1 MKRISD
7 EKIKKMKMGT
17 ILIFSLSLL
26 LSVIICFLPDIFP
39 EPKYDEL
46 NEKDII
52 VSKLTVSYG
61 RGGDIY
67 RIYTSDGESYNLTGD
82 FELDSIR
89 DILVQNTKATIKWS
103 RNRFLLFFDYAEE
116 VRVGDNIVVSYNND
130 DPIPRSPYFL
140 LSGIIVLIDI
150 AFLLLRFWWIK
161 HLQTLQD
168 KRDKRIKKK
177 YGKLK

>member
-17 ILIFSLSLL
+17 ILIFSLLL
-26 LSVIICFLPDIFP
+26 LLPVIICFLPDIFP

-46 NEKDII
+46 NEKDI
-52 VSKLTVSYG
+52 VVTKLTVSYG
-61 RGGDIY
+61 RGGNIY
-67 RIYTSDGESYNLTGD
+67 RIYTSEGESYNLTGD
-82 FELDSIR
+82 FERDSIR
-89 DILVQNTKATIKWS
+89 DILLQNTKATIKWR

-130 DPIPRSPYFL
+130 DPIPRSPFIMLAGL
-140 LSGIIVLIDI
+140 LILIDI

-161 HLQTLQD
+161 HLQIKQE
-168 KRDKRIKKK
+168 KRDKRIEKK
-177 YGKLK
+177 YGKLE

>member
-1 MKRISD
+1 M
-7 EKIKKMKMGT
+7 
-17 ILIFSLSLL
+17 
-26 LSVIICFLPDIFP
+26 
-39 EPKYDEL
+39 
-46 NEKDII
+46 
-52 VSKLTVSYG
+52 
-61 RGGDIY
+61 
-67 RIYTSDGESYNLTGD
+67 TGD
-82 FELDSIR
+82 FERDSIR

-130 DPIPRSPYFL
+130 DPIPQSPYFL
-140 LSGIIVLIDI
+140 LAGLLALIDI

>member
-1 MKRISD
+1 MNEIALGIFLF
-7 EKIKKMKMGT
+7 KIRK
-17 ILIFSLSLL
+17 LQLSG
-26 LSVIICFLPDIFP
+26 VG
-39 EPKYDEL
+39 
-46 NEKDII
+46 I
-52 VSKLTVSYG
+52 VFY
-61 RGGDIY
+61 
-67 RIYTSDGESYNLTGD
+67 
-82 FELDSIR
+82 F
-89 DILVQNTKATIKWS
+89 
-103 RNRFLLFFDYAEE
+103 FFDYAEE
-116 VRVGDNIVVSYNND
+116 VRVEDNIVVSYNND

>member
-17 ILIFSLSLL
+17 ILIFSLLLL

-39 EPKYDEL
+39 ESKYDEL
-46 NEKDII
+46 NKKDIV

-61 RGGDIY
+61 RGENIY
-67 RIYTSDGESYNLTGD
+67 RIYTLDGESYNLTGD
-82 FELDSIR
+82 FERDSIR

-103 RNRFLLFFDYAEE
+103 RNRFLLFSDYAEE

-130 DPIPRSPYFL
+130 DPIPRSSYFL
-140 LSGIIVLIDI
+140 LSGIIVLIDV
-150 AFLLLRFWWIK
+150 AFLLLHFWWIK